1 MQADAPL
8 GAALPATLATP
19 HDEPTAHEAFAVL
32 SEMYPSADLRR
43 IRAHARRD
51 IRREANRA
59 TRTFCAAL
67 ADVDAALAEM
77 EHETSGAKHACET
90 TLASMDDTIAT
101 AQPVLEHAG
110 ALTKQSETAQL
121 HEEMARKL
129 LERMTLSPAE
139 EQALLQSDA
148 PVDAALLASIDKL
161 HGILGDALL
170 LMDLGDLRIG
180 ENAPSDGTDEEAPSA
195 ARIPEEA
202 HATIDLRARASALL
216 DTAYRRIAHYSSSA
230 LRRLPIE
237 GAEAPETLR
246 AVLQRLAAREDLFRS
261 VLAAFAETR
270 AALLPDAFV
279 HALTVG
285 GPAPTYLP
293 RPIEMHA
300 HDAVR
305 YVSDMLAWVHQLLAG
320 ERELIVSLLA
330 SLAPPPP
337 AADDTSAR
345 RHHRRTGERHTGLD
359 ASVDLR
365 GAGPLLRPGH
375 TTLDAPVFDALVRN
389 ILERNVAGCCRPLK
403 VRVLHTMRSQTDGVV
418 VLRLYF
424 LLRFYRTTMQ
434 HTIGARAE
442 LSTTLRELVQV
453 ADESFARALQA
464 FCDARLA
471 HLAALPDADALAA
484 TREAA
489 QLVRTSLQECAQAR
503 EADVSSTEDV
513 QALERH
519 VAIHFVEPL
528 RKGVVACAMRPR
540 AEAST
545 EPEGWS
551 RYLRWSTAPKAAQ
564 RVYETQAWYAD
575 IFLVQALAP
584 VWSALQPHEGETQE
598 ACRQLSAQLVAA
610 LERIA
615 EAHYTALVQDAAL
628 ESVVAKTSAT
638 DTTVGD
644 ALHAFLASPE
654 LLIAPPRLQTLP
666 SPLPATI
673 HRAALAQIAHR
684 LRCF

>member
-1 MQADAPL
+1 
-8 GAALPATLATP
+8 
-19 HDEPTAHEAFAVL
+19 
-32 SEMYPSADLRR
+32 
-43 IRAHARRD
+43 
-51 IRREANRA
+51 
-59 TRTFCAAL
+59 
-67 ADVDAALAEM
+67 
-77 EHETSGAKHACET
+77 
-90 TLASMDDTIAT
+90 
-101 AQPVLEHAG
+101 
-110 ALTKQSETAQL
+110 
-121 HEEMARKL
+121 MARKL
-129 LERMTLSPAE
+129 LDRMTLSATE

-161 HGILGDALL
+161 HAILGDALL

-180 ENAPSDGTDEEAPSA
+180 DNTPADGPHPEHPSS

-202 HATIDLRARASALL
+202 QATIDLRARASALL
-216 DTAYRRIAHYSSSA
+216 DTAYRRVAHYASSA

-237 GAEAPETLR
+237 GAEAPEILR
-246 AVLQRLAAREDLFRS
+246 AALQRLAAREDLFRS

-300 HDAVR
+300 HDAAR
-305 YVSDMLAWVHQLLAG
+305 YVSDMLAWVHQLLAS

-337 AADDTSAR
+337 AADDASAR
-345 RHHRRTGERHTGLD
+345 RHHRRIGERHTGLD

-403 VRVLHTMRSQTDGVV
+403 VRVLHTLRSQMDGVV

-453 ADESFARALQA
+453 ADESFVRALQA
-464 FCDARLA
+464 FFDARLA
-471 HLAALPDADALAA
+471 HFAALPDADALAA

-489 QLVRTSLQECAQAR
+489 QLVRASLQECAQAR
-503 EADVSSTEDV
+503 DADASSTEDV

-519 VAIHFVEPL
+519 VATHFVEPL
-528 RKGVVACAMRPR
+528 RKGVAACAMRPR
-540 AEAST
+540 AETSA
-545 EPEGWS
+545 EPDGWS
-551 RYLRWSTAPKAAQ
+551 RYLRWSAAPKAAE
-564 RVYETQAWYAD
+564 RVYETQAWHAD
-575 IFLVQALAP
+575 VFLVQALAP
-584 VWSALQPHEGETQE
+584 VWVRRCTNSSRRCSHMRAKLKRL
-598 ACRQLSAQLVAA
+598 AVNCRCSLAQ
-610 LERIA
+610 R
-615 EAHYTALVQDAAL
+615 
-628 ESVVAKTSAT
+628 SS
-638 DTTVGD
+638 
-644 ALHAFLASPE
+644 ASPRHTYVACSHSTRRSFRMRRS
-654 LLIAPPRLQTLP
+654 IRSSTRRRRRTLR
-666 SPLPATI
+666 SARHCML
-673 HRAALAQIAHR
+673 
-684 LRCF
+684 F